1 MKSYQ
6 HMHAQLKHA
15 HLLLTGSEICLQAS
29 RLISASFILNYVL
42 VRAAVSSKAI
52 NQNLGVASWTLQLH
66 NGFFVLLYTVSE
78 PNMMSYRAGDRC
90 LKLVIFYLHH
100 RYWWVQQW
108 WQPVPAQRKLHQHP
122 RQLPLRVLPG
132 LQTVPQRGLSG
143 WAHVY
148 LHRLPAG
155 TSCY

>member
-6 HMHAQLKHA
+6 DMHAQLTHA

-29 RLISASFILNYVL
+29 WLISASVIMNYVL
-42 VRAAVSSKAI
+42 VRATVSSQAI
-52 NQNLGVASWTLQLH
+52 NQNLRGASWTQWLH
-66 NGFFVLLYTVSE
+66 NVFFVLLYIVSE

-90 LKLVIFYLHH
+90 LKLVIFYFHH

-108 WQPVPAQRKLHQHP
+108 GQPVPTQRQLHQHP
-122 RQLPLRVLPG
+122 RQLPLRMLPG

-155 TSCY
+155 TGWY